1 MARKVFI
8 AYIVYVAVVF
18 LVNTYLLK
26 EQFTDAIV
34 KAVLSGVVFTMF
46 YYIILAR
53 QEKRKDEEKK

>member
-18 LVNTYLLK
+18 LANTYLLK

-34 KAVLSGVVFTMF
+34 KAVLSGVVFTLI
-46 YYIILAR
+46 YYVILAR
-53 QEKRKDEEKK
+53 QEKRKDEAKK